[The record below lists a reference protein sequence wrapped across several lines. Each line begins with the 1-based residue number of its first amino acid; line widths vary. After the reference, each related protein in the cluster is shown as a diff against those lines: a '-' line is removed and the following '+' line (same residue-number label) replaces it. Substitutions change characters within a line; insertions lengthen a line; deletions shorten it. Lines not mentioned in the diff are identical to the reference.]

1 VERAKTV
8 RFAGVSL
15 AVLGVQLGCA
25 AILRAQA
32 WVPPRGEGTVSLT
45 YENYDV
51 IGHFDSQGRANTNGG
66 TRSQSLITELDYG
79 ATDTIGF
86 SLSLPFIASKYTG
99 PPSYFVGPFVTFP
112 GPLDDGSYHAAFQDL
127 RIEARRMFLT
137 GPLAVT
143 PFIGGL
149 FPTHDY
155 ETVGEAVPGRHRR
168 EIQLGASASA
178 RLDPSL
184 GDGSVHVRYMYAA
197 AERVNNFPYTRSN
210 IDFEGDH
217 AVTSRVALR
226 GLARWQISHK
236 GPTLA
241 ELEPDWVNHDR
252 FIAPNYLELGG
263 GASVS
268 LTRSADVYALWVTT
282 VSGSNGAHRERTL
295 AVGASWGFG
304 GGLGGLGAGARPSQ
318 RSRSMP
324 PSPEPRPAPW
334 ASILDVSDSR

>member
-1 VERAKTV
+1 VVRAKTV
-8 RFAGVSL
+8 RFLRVSL
-15 AVLGVQLGCA
+15 AVLGVQLDCA
-25 AILRAQA
+25 AVLRAQA

-45 YENYDV
+45 YQNYDV
-51 IGHFDSQGRANTNGG
+51 IGHFDIQGRENTNGG

-79 ATDTIGF
+79 VTDKIGL
-86 SLSLPFIASKYTG
+86 SLSLPFITSKY
-99 PPSYFVGPFVTFP
+99 
-112 GPLDDGSYHAAFQDL
+112 
-127 RIEARRMFLT
+127 T

-168 EIQLGASASA
+168 ELQLGASASV
-178 RLDPSL
+178 RLDPLL

-217 AVTSRVALR
+217 AVVSRIALR
-226 GLARWQISHK
+226 GLARLQISHR

-241 ELEPDWVNHDR
+241 ALEPDWVNHDR

-268 LTRSADVYALWVTT
+268 LTQSADVYALWVTT

-295 AVGASWGFG
+295 AVGASWSFG
-304 GGLGGLGAGARPSQ
+304 GGLRGLGAGARPSQ
-318 RSRSMP
+318 RSHPMP
-324 PSPEPRPAPW
+324 PPEPRPAPW
-334 ASILDVSDSR
+334 ASILDVGDSR

>member
-8 RFAGVSL
+8 RFVGVSL

-25 AILRAQA
+25 TMLRAQA

-45 YENYDV
+45 YQNYDV
-51 IGHFDSQGRANTNGG
+51 SGHFDSQGRENTNGG
-66 TRSQSLITELDYG
+66 THSQSLITELEYG
-79 ATDTIGF
+79 VTDTFGF
-86 SLSLPFIASKYTG
+86 SVSLPFIASKYTG
-99 PPSYFVGPFVTFP
+99 SASYLVGGFLTKP

-127 RIEARRMFLT
+127 RVEARRMFLT

-178 RLDPSL
+178 HLDPFL
-184 GDGSVHVRYMYAA
+184 GDGSVHIRYMYAA
-197 AERVNNFPYTRSN
+197 AQRVDNFPYTRSN

-217 AVTSRVALR
+217 GVTSRVALR
-226 GLARWQISHK
+226 GLVHLQIAHK

-241 ELEPDWVNHDR
+241 ELYTDWVNHDR
-252 FIAPNYLELGG
+252 FIAPNYVELGG
-263 GASVS
+263 GPSIR
-268 LTRSADVYALWVTT
+268 LTQSTDVYALWVTA
-282 VSGSNGAHRERTL
+282 VSGSNGAHREQTL
-295 AVGASWGFG
+295 AVGASWSLG
-304 GGLGGLGAGARPSQ
+304 GGLGGLGASASPSK
-318 RSRSMP
+318 RSHQIPRSTG
-324 PSPEPRPAPW
+324 PRPAPW